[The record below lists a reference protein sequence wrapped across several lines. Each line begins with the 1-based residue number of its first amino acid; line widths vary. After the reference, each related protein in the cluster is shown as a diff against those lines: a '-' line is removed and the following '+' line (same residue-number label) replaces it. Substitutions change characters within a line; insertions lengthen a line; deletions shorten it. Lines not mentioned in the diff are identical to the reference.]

1 MDTNQRHR
9 DVAVRHAEKIR
20 YFPHKALSVVQYE
33 VLTLFEI
40 VAINLVS
47 ASSALMRKYCEV
59 MGQVFVLSPNGN
71 IKQ

>member
-1 MDTNQRHR
+1 M
-9 DVAVRHAEKIR
+9 
-20 YFPHKALSVVQYE
+20 
-33 VLTLFEI
+33 
-40 VAINLVS
+40 VAINPLG